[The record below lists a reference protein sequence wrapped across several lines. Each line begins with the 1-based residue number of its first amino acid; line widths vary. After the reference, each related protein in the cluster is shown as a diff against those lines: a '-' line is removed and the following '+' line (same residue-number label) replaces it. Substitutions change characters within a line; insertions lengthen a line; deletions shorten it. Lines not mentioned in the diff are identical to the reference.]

1 LYVTAAADPS
11 GIVAVCVVAVGVP
24 VAAGVVV
31 VGLTGVVAAGAVVP
45 AVLGLTT
52 GGDPDRVGARGGI
65 FGDDV
70 AAVRGRVLGVV
81 VVPSGAVGVTVDP
94 SPAATIAGDG
104 GD

>member
-24 VAAGVVV
+24 VAAGAV

-45 AVLGLTT
+45 AVMGLTT
-52 GGDPDRVGARGGI
+52 GGDPDRVGVRGGI
-65 FGDDV
+65 FGGDV

-81 VVPSGAVGVTVDP
+81 VVPSGAVGVTVVP